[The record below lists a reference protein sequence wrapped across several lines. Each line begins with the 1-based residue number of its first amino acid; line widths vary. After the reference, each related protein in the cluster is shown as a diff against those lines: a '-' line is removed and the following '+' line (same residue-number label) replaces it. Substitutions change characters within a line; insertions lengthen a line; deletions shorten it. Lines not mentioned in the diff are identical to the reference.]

1 MTFPEPVFRPQ
12 MIEERR
18 PDGYWI
24 DTFDVDGDGLPD
36 LVGYGLGE
44 GQVTWYRNPT
54 WERTLIRGYA
64 GPVGM
69 HHADLDGDG
78 REDIVICHQ
87 YGATMVDCDPQG
99 GLIHWLQNPG
109 PGAGDQQWT
118 ARYVGRA
125 TAMHRLRVGHF
136 TRTDRWQVL
145 GLPIVGGPQA
155 VHSDVPVMLFTQPD
169 DLFGATEWQAET
181 IDHEF
186 YHVIHGVTLKQF
198 GTRDGSV
205 LDSVLLASQ
214 EGISWLRYDPVAG
227 SWRHDLIGRGEL
239 GEQSVTGFFGSGDV
253 DAGRIGSDPFAY
265 IPAVEP
271 FHGNTVAVYTKSAD
285 AELTEVRWQ
294 RHVLDV
300 FGGTNEKGEG
310 PGHFVICADFDG
322 DGDDEFL
329 VALRG
334 PAPWRGVFY
343 YKAVDAA
350 RGQFLKWRVAEESAA
365 RIAVADFTGDGR
377 LDFATIGYSVAGY
390 YVDENPKVMVYYNE
404 FARPRPGTQQQS
416 ASPSFVPPAWNLS
429 VGV

>member
-1 MTFPEPVFRPQ
+1 MSVLEPVFRPQ
-12 MIEERR
+12 LIEERR

-24 DTFDVDGDGLPD
+24 DAFDVDGDGLPD
-36 LVGYGLGE
+36 LVAYGLGQ
-44 GQVTWYRNPT
+44 GQVSWYRNPG
-54 WERTLIRGYA
+54 WQRTLIRGYD

-87 YGATMVDCDPQG
+87 YGATMVDCDPEG
-99 GLIHWLQNPG
+99 GKIHWLQNPG
-109 PGAGDQQWT
+109 NSGGTEPWT
-118 ARYVGRA
+118 ARYIGRA

-136 TRTDRWQVL
+136 TRADRWQVL

-155 VHSDVPVMLFTQPD
+155 PHSVVSLMLFTEPD
-169 DLFGATEWQAET
+169 DLLGATEWESAV
-181 IDHEF
+181 IDDDF
-186 YHVIHGVTLKQF
+186 FHVVHGVTLKKFQA
-198 GTRDGSV
+198 TDGST
-205 LDSVLLASQ
+205 LDSALLATQ
-214 EGISWLRYDPVAG
+214 EGIVWLHFDPSTGAWQRDV
-227 SWRHDLIGRGEL
+227 IGHGEL
-239 GEQSVTGFFGSGDV
+239 GEAPVTGFSGSGDV

-271 FHGNTVAVYTKSAD
+271 FHGNTVAVYTKSSA
-285 AELTEVRWQ
+285 AELTDIRWE

-300 FGGTNEKGEG
+300 FGDPDAKGEG
-310 PGHFVICADFDG
+310 PGHFVICGDFDG

-350 RGQFLKWRVAEESAA
+350 RGQFLKWRVSSESAA

-377 LDFATIGYSVAGY
+377 LDFAIIGYSVAGY
-390 YVDENPKVMVYYNE
+390 YVDENPKIMIYHNE
-404 FARPRPGTQQQS
+404 FAPQDSRRPIPAQP
-416 ASPSFVPPAWNLS
+416 AAFVPRARKVAVPR
-429 VGV
+429 